1 MPRKDVALTQPCITL
16 GYTVQKLVLRYSSY
30 SSYSSS
36 VTIQATPNMEC
47 LKAEEPLARAKTEDN
62 RNVFHCFSDWT
73 VPPQFDQVSYERF
86 GQDRF
91 EALSEELNNIIK
103 EEY

>member
-1 MPRKDVALTQPCITL
+1 MDA
-16 GYTVQKLVLRYSSY
+16 S
-30 SSYSSS
+30 
-36 VTIQATPNMEC
+36 
-47 LKAEEPLARAKTEDN
+47 LKYEEPLAKAKTEDN

-91 EALSEELNNIIK
+91 EAFSEELNNIIK

>member
-1 MPRKDVALTQPCITL
+1 MDE
-16 GYTVQKLVLRYSSY
+16 S
-30 SSYSSS
+30 
-36 VTIQATPNMEC
+36 
-47 LKAEEPLARAKTEDN
+47 LKYEEPLARAKTEDN

-73 VPPQFDQVSYERF
+73 VPPQFDQVSCERS